1 MYYRLEIF
9 VLLISNSHTQFPCQ
23 LILLSNLVSVLY
35 VFKYLIHCYNP
46 FTLLFNKIIICRI
59 SSTET
64 INDTKGLPKKADNM
78 ESVLT
83 VKLSYFPPI
92 NSPRLRREIA
102 AYQMDMLRTCFVF
115 PRISLVFDLLDGGI
129 GGAIKF
135 ELEDID
141 IV

>member
-83 VKLSYFPPI
+83 VKLSYLTSHPSIVP
-92 NSPRLRREIA
+92 
-102 AYQMDMLRTCFVF
+102 
-115 PRISLVFDLLDGGI
+115 VFDEKLQPIRWICLGLASYSLAYPLSLI
-129 GGAIKF
+129 CWMAASAEPSSLNSKI
-135 ELEDID
+135 
-141 IV
+141 